1 MALVGA
7 LIAIVGVIF
16 FNWQIG
22 QVVFLFFWDMLF
34 IGATTVLRMIF
45 AMGGQRS
52 FFQGLLLRL
61 FFTGGFVVL
70 YASMMMLLIAFV
82 MSGLH
87 LETFLANY
95 NGLQYGVWFLAF
107 NHLAGFLFGYIL
119 NDAYK
124 QSVFS
129 LELFA
134 TFFFALPT
142 VAVLVLLVAP
152 NSAVLGVAQQNAFIG
167 VAIILVKLVMELFAG
182 RMRNVLY
189 RQNITPNSN

>member
-1 MALVGA
+1 M
-7 LIAIVGVIF
+7 
-16 FNWQIG
+16 
-22 QVVFLFFWDMLF
+22 
-34 IGATTVLRMIF
+34 
-45 AMGGQRS
+45 
-52 FFQGLLLRL
+52 
-61 FFTGGFVVL
+61 L

-82 MSGLH
+82 LSGLH

-95 NGLQYGVWFLAF
+95 NGLQFGVWFLAF
-107 NHLAGFLFGYIL
+107 NHLAGFLFGYLL

-142 VAVLVLLVAP
+142 VVVLVLLVAP
-152 NSAVLGVAQQNAFIG
+152 NSAIFGVALQNTFVA

-189 RQNITPNSN
+189 RHSPTQNGY